1 MRNFRTLICISL
13 WVMSLGSLAQ
23 NESPLKPCPKSP
35 NCVCTLEKKMRKKM
49 PPLTFKNNLEESKTR
64 IKEIVFKI
72 EGTKLVQEDNNYLH
86 FEFSTA
92 IGKYIDDVEFYFDST
107 TQLIHFR
114 SASRIGYGDFGAN
127 KRRMKR
133 ISKAWKA

>member
-1 MRNFRTLICISL
+1 MPALDYKNSL
-13 WVMSLGSLAQ
+13 
-23 NESPLKPCPKSP
+23 ED
-35 NCVCTLEKKMRKKM
+35 
-49 PPLTFKNNLEESKTR
+49 SKTK
-64 IKEIVFKI
+64 IKEIVLKM
-72 EGTKLVQEDNNYLH
+72 EGTKLVKEDSTYLH